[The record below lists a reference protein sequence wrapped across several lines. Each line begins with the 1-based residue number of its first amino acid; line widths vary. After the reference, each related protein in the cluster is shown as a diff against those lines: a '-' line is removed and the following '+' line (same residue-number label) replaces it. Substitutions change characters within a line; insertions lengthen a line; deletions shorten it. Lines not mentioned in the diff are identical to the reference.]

1 MFLQIIIKNILVFFI
16 IVFLSSCQTN
26 RKDNSNLISQLFN
39 NDSQKS
45 DIKQPFWNTLLDK
58 NFSNVMEDEPLN
70 ILVNKPKFKKFSQK
84 NSKYNLRSAVNYHPS
99 VRSALSNV
107 KASKLAINTVESG
120 KKTQISFQA
129 LGGIT
134 RDNSSNTAGAVGSI
148 NLSKLLY
155 DFGEK

>member
-1 MFLQIIIKNILVFFI
+1 M
-16 IVFLSSCQTN
+16 
-26 RKDNSNLISQLFN
+26 RA
-39 NDSQKS
+39 
-45 DIKQPFWNTLLDK
+45 
-58 NFSNVMEDEPLN
+58 
-70 ILVNKPKFKKFSQK
+70 
-84 NSKYNLRSAVNYHPS
+84 AVNYHPS

-120 KKTQISFQA
+120 KKTQISFHA